1 MTKKQK
7 IKIIVMSLIIVILVC
22 SLNFILCRP
31 LKSESDVI
39 RVKNFYKLEEN
50 SQDMIII
57 GASTAYTNYSAPLAW
72 KEFGYTSYSL
82 ATNMA
87 PMGLAKSMLIEARKT
102 QNPKVFVIDIN
113 GVLYNDEQESR
124 EGGLR
129 LWIDNMRN
137 SENKINTIKEL
148 VPEEDRLAFYVP
160 LLKYH
165 SNWARFNEC
174 LAATFDEL
182 THDDKTN
189 LAALGIQ
196 GNSKREPR
204 RDYVNIKDYN
214 DPVQMHKLSG
224 KHLEELLQYC
234 RKEKLEN
241 VIFTNM
247 PRHYS
252 KDMLPERGRNNAAK
266 ELIKQYGYEC
276 LDMDDYVDEI
286 GIDPKMDY
294 YNPNHLNIY
303 GQKKLTKYLGNI
315 LNEKYKLSDGRRD
328 EKVANRYNQEFVSYE
343 KVYNWVDERSKKGEN
358 VRYNFDTVR
367 DVIHD
372 RKRKGK

>member
-7 IKIIVMSLIIVILVC
+7 IKIIVMSLIIVILLC

-31 LKSESDVI
+31 LNSESDVI

-82 ATNMA
+82 ATDMA

-124 EGGLR
+124 EGSLR
-129 LWIDNMRN
+129 LWLDSIPR
-137 SENKINTIKEL
+137 SENKTNTINEL
-148 VPEEDRLAFYVP
+148 VPEEDRLAYHIPFI
-160 LLKYH
+160 KYH
-165 SNWARFNEC
+165 SNWPRFYEC
-174 LAATFDEL
+174 VLESIDEINN
-182 THDDKTN
+182 TDKVN
-189 LAALGIQ
+189 LSTLGIR
-196 GNSKREPR
+196 GNTRREPR
-204 RDYVNIKDYN
+204 HDYVNIKEYN
-214 DPVQMHKLSG
+214 ELEPMHKLSG
-224 KHLEELLQYC
+224 QHLEELLQYC
-234 RKEKLEN
+234 QKENLKN

-252 KDMLPERGRNNAAK
+252 KKMLDERGRNNSAK
-266 ELIKQYGYEC
+266 ELIKKYGYEC
-276 LDMDDYVDEI
+276 IDMDEYVDEI
-286 GIDPKMDY
+286 GIDPKVDY

-303 GQKKLTKYLGNI
+303 GQKKLTKYLGNL
-315 LNEKYKLSDGRRD
+315 LNEKYNLSEGKRD
-328 EKVANRYNQEFVSYE
+328 QSLIDRYNHEFASYE
-343 KVYNWVDERSKKGEN
+343 KVYNWVDERSKKGE
-358 VRYNFDTVR
+358 YMGYGYDTVKG
-367 DVIHD
+367 IIEG
-372 RKRKGK
+372 RKGK